1 MFERTQTISIRSHY
15 LLCMNTIYWK
25 NCSIKMPVVF
35 FCMKHKHSDGIVN
48 KTKMFQILKNFTQK
62 YYTKDVNKEGNWS
75 IKSCIQNSINPI
87 EVSILKWRIEG
98 AGVK

>member
-1 MFERTQTISIRSHY
+1 M
-15 LLCMNTIYWK
+15 
-25 NCSIKMPVVF
+25 VF

-48 KTKMFQILKNFTQK
+48 KTKIFQIPKNFTQK

-75 IKSCIQNSINPI
+75 IKSCIRHSINPR